1 MTQFHRQLISA
12 IASSS
17 NLSYLELINSF
28 YAPVSEIFMP
38 NFQERIAV
46 GNIITNGIW
55 QSTGGR
61 YRVSSEAQVNGLIS
75 GTSGDYAA
83 GQDNIQLV
91 YSIFA
96 ESGGS
101 NGWDG
106 PVSDINRIVDEI
118 FAGVVALGNYV
129 HGLPMPDAMEEETSA

>member
-1 MTQFHRQLISA
+1 
-12 IASSS
+12 
-17 NLSYLELINSF
+17 
-28 YAPVSEIFMP
+28 MP

-83 GQDNIQLV
+83 GRDNIQLV

-96 ESGGS
+96 ESGGN